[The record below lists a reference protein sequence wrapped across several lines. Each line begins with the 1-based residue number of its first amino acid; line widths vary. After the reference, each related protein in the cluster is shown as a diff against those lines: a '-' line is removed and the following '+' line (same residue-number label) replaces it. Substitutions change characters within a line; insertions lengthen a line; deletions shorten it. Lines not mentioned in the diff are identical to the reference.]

1 MTGSPQ
7 FRRVLLV
14 RCADVEQVIESW
26 TEGGGQLFPCLPVRP
41 FHQPFADHKPSLVV
55 AAQARVLPHVM
66 MRTNISRRV
75 MNRQETT

>member
-26 TEGGGQLFPCLPVRP
+26 TEGGGQLFSCVPVRP
-41 FHQPFADHKPSLVV
+41 FHQPFADHKPSLVF
-55 AAQARVLPHVM
+55 AAQARVLPHAM
-66 MRTNISRRV
+66 MRTNASWRV